1 MHVVCIAVFR
11 QLARLFS
18 RPRAL
23 SPTIGRPLI
32 YASHPMLFSYLT
44 HAELKHT
51 DDVMVLEAPLECFDL
66 DRPLILAEELHVA
79 GAVAFA
85 TAFGFSGVSLL
96 EWALVQTLGSPD
108 DDTCW
113 DEVPPDSMFP
123 SKG

>member
-1 MHVVCIAVFR
+1 M
-11 QLARLFS
+11 
-18 RPRAL
+18 
-23 SPTIGRPLI
+23 I

-44 HAELKHT
+44 PVELKHT

-66 DRPLILAEELHVA
+66 DRPLILADELHIA

>member
-1 MHVVCIAVFR
+1 
-11 QLARLFS
+11 
-18 RPRAL
+18 
-23 SPTIGRPLI
+23 
-32 YASHPMLFSYLT
+32 MLFSYLT
-44 HAELKHT
+44 PTELKHT

-66 DRPLILAEELHVA
+66 DRPLILADELHIA

>member
-1 MHVVCIAVFR
+1 
-11 QLARLFS
+11 
-18 RPRAL
+18 
-23 SPTIGRPLI
+23 
-32 YASHPMLFSYLT
+32 MLFSYFGP
-44 HAELKHT
+44 EDSQHT

-66 DRPLILAEELHVA
+66 DRPLILADELHVA

-113 DEVPPDSMFP
+113 DEGASDSLFP
-123 SKG
+123 GKS

>member
-1 MHVVCIAVFR
+1 M
-11 QLARLFS
+11 
-18 RPRAL
+18 
-23 SPTIGRPLI
+23 GRPLI
-32 YASHPMLFSYLT
+32 YPSHPMLFSYLT
-44 HAELKHT
+44 PAELKHT

-66 DRPLILAEELHVA
+66 DRPLILADELHIA

>member
-1 MHVVCIAVFR
+1 
-11 QLARLFS
+11 
-18 RPRAL
+18 
-23 SPTIGRPLI
+23 
-32 YASHPMLFSYLT
+32 MLFSYLT
-44 HAELKHT
+44 PEAPAYP

-66 DRPLILAEELHVA
+66 DRPLLLADELHVA

-113 DEVPPDSMFP
+113 DEVPSDSMFP
-123 SKG
+123 DKG

>member
-1 MHVVCIAVFR
+1 
-11 QLARLFS
+11 
-18 RPRAL
+18 
-23 SPTIGRPLI
+23 
-32 YASHPMLFSYLT
+32 MLFSYLLPKALD
-44 HAELKHT
+44 HN

-66 DRPLILAEELHVA
+66 DRPLILLDELHVA

-113 DEVPPDSMFP
+113 DDVPSDSIIP
-123 SKG
+123 GKS